1 MTKANINVNED
12 AIKNFKTIYNQLINE
27 DAEVRRQ
34 LDTIKSESAGEVL
47 DRAVIATIMYELQ
60 FQLTSTS
67 FIKKLIAGKAKV
79 SANVDFDQIF
89 RVMDVINDDVKAAI
103 KDKLV
108 QGMSTCLHGS
118 YIIRDDRKFTVNN
131 DLAFIA
137 KHINLYRVDDAD
149 KKLSN
154 ILIYAD
160 IERRESLDDDEIKWM
175 W

>member
-1 MTKANINVNED
+1 MTKANINVNAS
-12 AIKNFKTIYNQLINE
+12 AIDNFKTLYNQLMNE
-27 DAEVRRQ
+27 NAEVQRQ
-34 LDTIKSESAGEVL
+34 LETIKSESAGEVL

-60 FQLTSTS
+60 FQLTSAS

-89 RVMDVINDDVKAAI
+89 KIMDVVNDDVKSAI

-118 YIIRDDRKFTVNN
+118 YIIRDDHKFTVNN
-131 DLAFIA
+131 DLAFVA

-154 ILIYAD
+154 IMIYAD
-160 IERRESLDDDEIKWM
+160 IERRVALDDDEIKWM
-175 W
+175 